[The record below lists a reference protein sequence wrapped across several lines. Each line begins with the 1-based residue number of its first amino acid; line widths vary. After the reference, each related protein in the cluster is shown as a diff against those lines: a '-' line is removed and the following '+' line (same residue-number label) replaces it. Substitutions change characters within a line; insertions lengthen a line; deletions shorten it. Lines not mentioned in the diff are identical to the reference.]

1 MLKLEKHLY
10 PLRYM
15 GLAGVIASFF
25 AAALMCVIGI
35 AKTVRA
41 FAVYFRQGVA
51 PSSPMSPKA
60 ANFAMAYLIQAID
73 AFLIALVF
81 LLFSYGVYTLFIRK
95 IDAAKFG
102 VLSWINIENISQL
115 KNILAELV
123 IIILFV
129 KFLEAALLNLE
140 ALSWEMLILPISTL
154 LLALALKFLEL
165 KKK

>member
-15 GLAGVIASFF
+15 SLAAVIASLFG
-25 AAALMCVIGI
+25 AALMCFIGI

-41 FAVYFRQGVA
+41 FAAYINQGVD
-51 PSSPMSPKA
+51 PNSTLSLKA
-60 ANFAMAYLIQAID
+60 ANFAVAYLIQAVD

-81 LLFSYGVYTLFIRK
+81 LLFSCGVYTLFIRK
-95 IDAAKFG
+95 IDMAEFG
-102 VLSWINIENISQL
+102 VLSWINIANISQL
-115 KNILAELV
+115 KNILAELI

-129 KFLEAALLNLE
+129 KFLEAALLNLT